1 VPVVE
6 VASRMKPAAVV
17 VVLSL
22 SILLGGAPAT
32 ADSPGQLAEPLP
44 SPFENTEPGHWSGP
58 WLARPPIV
66 AEGADLWLDYRGACI
81 EHDLYRPRFLARPS
95 EEHQRRPLLSAIGNW
110 LDGLF
115 AWTPPHEHQH
125 GQFCD
130 ANDHAVED
138 SGFVP
143 TPSPTAPSPAVDP
156 RSPRP
161 APFLAPVP
169 LGEIDPPSG
178 KHAPSAPVPVQ
189 VIPAEPTPAAPT
201 VRPPANEIPKL
212 TAPRGPIVELVP
224 EPAISAA
231 EPPSPLIVPR
241 NRVPRPGDPLPRN
254 SIPQ

>member
-1 VPVVE
+1 
-6 VASRMKPAAVV
+6 MKPAAVV

-22 SILLGGAPAT
+22 SFLLGGAPAR

-44 SPFENTEPGHWSGP
+44 LLSPFAEDTPPGHWSSP

-66 AEGADLWLDYRGACI
+66 ADGADLWYDYRGACI
-81 EHDLYRPRFLARPS
+81 EHDLYRPRFMARPS

-115 AWTPPHEHQH
+115 AWTPHRHEH

-130 ANDHAVED
+130 AAGPAAED
-138 SGFVP
+138 PGFVP
-143 TPSPTAPSPAVDP
+143 APSPTVNSRAPQ
-156 RSPRP
+156 P
-161 APFLAPVP
+161 APYLAPVP
-169 LGEIDPPSG
+169 LGEVDPPRVH
-178 KHAPSAPVPVQ
+178 HAPMAPVPVQ

-231 EPPSPLIVPR
+231 EPPATILVPR
-241 NRVPRPGDPLPRN
+241 NRIPRPGDPLPRN